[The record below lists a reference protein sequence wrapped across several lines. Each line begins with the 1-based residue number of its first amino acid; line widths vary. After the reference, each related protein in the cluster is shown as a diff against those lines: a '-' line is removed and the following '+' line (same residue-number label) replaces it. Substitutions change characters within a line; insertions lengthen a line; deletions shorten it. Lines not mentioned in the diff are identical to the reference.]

1 MLAPLQLLG
10 PTPDTGFRQGGLWAH
25 EPPECDSH
33 CCGRGG
39 PWGTGGSWGGSPCQ
53 ECQREKSTSQKTGL
67 NAEGA
72 PPRTRPG
79 PAPAAPRPVS
89 RVPDPRES
97 AAGHPAG
104 RGDSPPPAPRTPL
117 WSPREAAP
125 VPRPTETL
133 PGGFARTAR
142 PALAPSAAVTWPG
155 RVGEGDARQG
165 IPGVG
170 AKAPRRVRRAVS
182 TGGVW
187 APEPRVLTELVQA
200 TGDQGYDSDPQRP
213 PPSITPRSTTP
224 ATPSSTVWGPSDPF
238 QPKPPTRRPP
248 DTAGP
253 GLPECSLP
261 QPARGA
267 WA

>member
-1 MLAPLQLLG
+1 MSG
-10 PTPDTGFRQGGLWAH
+10 MPTREEHISENGAQ
-25 EPPECDSH
+25 C
-33 CCGRGG
+33 RGG
-39 PWGTGGSWGGSPCQ
+39 ALSNAPGTRASCPQAC
-53 ECQREKSTSQKTGL
+53 L
-67 NAEGA
+67 
-72 PPRTRPG
+72 TR
-79 PAPAAPRPVS
+79 
-89 RVPDPRES
+89 
-97 AAGHPAG
+97 
-104 RGDSPPPAPRTPL
+104 
-117 WSPREAAP
+117 
-125 VPRPTETL
+125 PRPTRVGRRPPSGERRLTA
-133 PGGFARTAR
+133 ARSQDPPLVAKRSR
-142 PALAPSAAVTWPG
+142 PCPPPDRNTSRRLRPHGPASAGPVRRRDLAG
-155 RVGEGDARQG
+155 RVGEGDVRQG